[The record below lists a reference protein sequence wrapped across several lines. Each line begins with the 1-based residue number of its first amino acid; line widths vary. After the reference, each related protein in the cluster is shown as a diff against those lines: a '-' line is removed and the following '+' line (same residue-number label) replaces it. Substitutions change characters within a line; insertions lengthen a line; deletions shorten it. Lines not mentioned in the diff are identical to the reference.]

1 MNIIKMILTLLISVM
16 MITGCTSD
24 KPNNEVVKNAVIA
37 EMQKGVPERWVKA
50 MVEGINPKVDDI
62 EIVEWG
68 KYSEN
73 NKTWPVKIKVV
84 GSATLNVPFGRAE
97 ERQFDAIGDFYFF
110 KDDFDK
116 WKWEFKRPGLFG
128 D

>member
-1 MNIIKMILTLLISVM
+1 MKVMKKMLIVLISVLIM
-16 MITGCTSD
+16 TACSSD
-24 KPNNEVVKNAVIA
+24 KPSSNEVESAVMA

-50 MVEGINPKVDDI
+50 MVEGVKAKVDNI

-68 KYSEN
+68 KYNEN
-73 NKTWPVKIKVV
+73 NKSWPVKVHVV
-84 GSATLNVPFGRAE
+84 GSATLNVPFGRAK
-97 ERQFDAIGDFYFF
+97 ERQFDAVGDFYFF

-116 WKWEFKRPGLFG
+116 WQWEFKRPGLFG